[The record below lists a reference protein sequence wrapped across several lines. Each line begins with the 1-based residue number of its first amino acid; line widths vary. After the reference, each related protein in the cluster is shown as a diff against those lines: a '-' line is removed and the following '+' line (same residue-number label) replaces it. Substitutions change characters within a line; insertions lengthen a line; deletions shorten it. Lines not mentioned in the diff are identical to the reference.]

1 MSLLVVGSMALD
13 SISTPHGSRD
23 NCLGGSASFFSIGA
37 RHFTD
42 LRLVAVIGD
51 DFPEPHVDLFRR
63 RRIDLNGLERRPGAK
78 TFRWTGRYMGRMD
91 AAETLKTELNV
102 LADFRP
108 TLPDAYRKTPFV
120 FLANG
125 DPITQSWVYDQ
136 LEEPRFVLLD
146 TMNYW
151 IDGHR
156 DALLTAV
163 SKVDG
168 VIMNDDEA
176 RALGASSNLIRAM
189 RNIIE
194 LGVRTLVVKKGEHG
208 AVLLHDGELFALPA
222 YPLEDV
228 FDPTGA
234 GDTFAAGFMG
244 ALAEEGDLSF
254 PGLKRALAYGTVVAS
269 YTVEGF
275 GLERL
280 IEIERADIDRR
291 LEAFQGFVRI

>member
-1 MSLLVVGSMALD
+1 MALD

-51 DFPEPHVDLFRR
+51 DFPEPHVDLFRQ

-78 TFRWTGRYMGRMD
+78 TFRWTGRYKGRMD
-91 AAETLKTELNV
+91 VAETLKTELNV

-168 VIMNDDEA
+168 VVMNDDEA

-194 LGVRTLVVKKGEHG
+194 LGVRTLIVKKGEHG

-280 IEIERADIDRR
+280 MEIERADIDRR
-291 LEAFQGFVRI
+291 LEAFLGFVRV